1 MVRELVHPFA
11 KYLRAEM
18 MPHIWCA
25 GCGNGIVLNCFVHAL
40 DELKTD
46 LNKLVIVSGIGC
58 IGRVAG
64 YTYADSFHTTHGR
77 ALAFATGVKLAN
89 PELEVVVISGDGDL
103 FAIGG
108 NHFIHAARRNIG
120 VKVICVNNFNYGM
133 TGGQQGPTTPL
144 DSITATSPYGNVEHP
159 FNLVHLAAASGS
171 TYVARWTTLHV
182 RRLTQSLKKL
192 LQKEGF
198 CFVEVLSPCP
208 EIFGRV
214 LVGIKNSKTIISER
228 VSADAGI
235 RRRIEG
241 DATRAACCK
250 VVSADAVIIGRRTQL
265 NAKTVV
271 CYAISTD
278 AVILRR
284 SILIIRI
291 EVDANTIVCYAVS
304 TDALIERRIE
314 PDANTVVCYVVS
326 TDAVIIRRM
335 EPDTILVVCC
345 NVVSTDAVIRR
356 MEPDEDAEI
365 KAFDVCVFDCDVTY
379 SRPVES
385 VSAP

>member
-46 LNKLVIVSGIGC
+46 LNKLVMVSGIGC
-58 IGRVAG
+58 IGRAAG

-120 VKVICVNNFNYGM
+120 VKVICVNNLNYGM

-182 RRLTQSLKKL
+182 RRLTQSLKKV
-192 LQKEGF
+192 LQKKGF
-198 CFVEVLSPCP
+198 CFVEALSPCP
-208 EIFGRV
+208 EIFGRHNKMRSGLEMMDWFKRASV
-214 LVGIKNSKTIISER
+214 VENFSDPAKADITPDKIVVGEFVDIEKLSYEKLLHEKISKINEK
-228 VSADAGI
+228 AM
-235 RRRIEG
+235 E
-241 DATRAACCK
+241 K
-250 VVSADAVIIGRRTQL
+250 VQ
-265 NAKTVV
+265 
-271 CYAISTD
+271 
-278 AVILRR
+278 
-284 SILIIRI
+284 
-291 EVDANTIVCYAVS
+291 
-304 TDALIERRIE
+304 
-314 PDANTVVCYVVS
+314 
-326 TDAVIIRRM
+326 
-335 EPDTILVVCC
+335 
-345 NVVSTDAVIRR
+345 
-356 MEPDEDAEI
+356 
-365 KAFDVCVFDCDVTY
+365 
-379 SRPVES
+379 
-385 VSAP
+385 